1 MKKLVKKIS
10 STRIIIICAGLI
22 SMYLATIITVTG
34 LGQNKLKDSQHREL
48 GLQVK
53 SYAGRLDSVLTIA
66 KEDMIHLSTD
76 KTLQTFFANLA
87 SGMSM
92 EYGLGASVINLK
104 RKLKAKSQTK
114 LKNDQHLYQKLI
126 LIGLDGKV
134 IASTGTRGTRLLAI
148 DKPSNQ
154 QPLKLSKKL
163 QLVEEGEKKYIRL
176 AQTVLFSG
184 KRVGYL
190 IADLNQSAIIDS
202 LNKPDENRQNSRL
215 VLRLGEAEMLLW
227 NLNHYDNSEQS
238 RATLDKLG
246 SDLQESIYFAV
257 PDEKNQYTL
266 MAWFE
271 PFNKRDLYT
280 SKLFI
285 TILSVIAILMV
296 AGLLYAFYL
305 NNTRVELKIKLEE
318 EKHRKDFLSQQNERL
333 TQEIERRKFSETE
346 LAFLA
351 KHDALTGL
359 PNRLHGSERLSFEL
373 SRASHSGAKV
383 LVMFIDLDHFKQIND
398 SMGHFVGDEVLKL
411 AVKRLKQTLRE
422 TDFLARIGGDEF
434 LLIVP
439 EMQSTENTKHFAAK
453 VLSAFQQPFMWHN
466 HEFFLSASIGMS
478 VFPDDGDKVEQLLAC
493 ADMAMYRAKQEGRN
507 AFCFYNH
514 NMNQDLQRFLTLE
527 KRLRQAIVYEQLS
540 LYYQPII
547 DLRSGRIVGAE
558 ALMRWNDVKLGSVSP
573 DEFISV
579 AEKNGLIHQLGD
591 FAIRHACHQAA
602 RWQSIAPISISV
614 NFSSVQF
621 RYCERLLDQIKHH
634 LSESGLPADK
644 FDIEV
649 TEGLLFSDTKE
660 LKGLLDDLKALGAK
674 LVIDDF
680 GTGYSALSYL
690 QKFPFDRLKIDR
702 SFMQN
707 MFENDS
713 DRALVKVII
722 AMAQALKLE
731 IVAEGIEEKRHL
743 EYLQN
748 LNCEFGQGFYFSQPL
763 PAEEFERLLKHSKE
777 ECLV

>member
-1 MKKLVKKIS
+1 MKKTS
-10 STRIIIICAGLI
+10 SKRIIIICAGLI
-22 SMYLATIITVTG
+22 SVYLATIITMTG

-53 SYAGRLDSVLTIA
+53 SYAGMLDSVLTIA

-92 EYGLGASVINLK
+92 EYGLGASLINLK
-104 RKLKAKSQTK
+104 QKLKAKAQVK
-114 LKNDQHLYQKLI
+114 LQNEQLLYQRLS

-134 IASTGTRGTRLLAI
+134 IATTGKKEISLSEVAE
-148 DKPSNQ
+148 Q
-154 QPLKLSKKL
+154 LSKQRLNVSKRL
-163 QLVEEGEKKYIRL
+163 QIIEESGRKYIRL
-176 AQTVLFSG
+176 TQNVLFSG

-190 IADLNQSAIIDS
+190 IADLDKNTVTSS
-202 LNKPDENRQNSRL
+202 LNKSNQEGHNSRL
-215 VLRLGEAEMLLW
+215 VLRLGDEEIIFW
-227 NLNHYDNSEQS
+227 DLNNRDNTGGNRQI
-238 RATLDKLG
+238 LHKIDG
-246 SDLQESIYFAV
+246 DLQESIYFSV
-257 PDEKNQYTL
+257 PDEKNQYNL

-271 PFNKRDLYT
+271 PFDKSDLYT

-285 TILSVIAILMV
+285 TILSIIAILMV

-305 NNTRVELKIKLEE
+305 NNNRVELKIKLEE
-318 EKHRKDFLSQQNERL
+318 EKHRKDFLSQQNQRL

-359 PNRLHGSERLSFEL
+359 PNRLHGSERLSLDL
-373 SRASHSGAKV
+373 SRASHFGSKV

-411 AVKRLKQTLRE
+411 AVDRLQEALRD

-439 EMQSTENTKHFAAK
+439 ELQNLNNAKHFAAK
-453 VLSAFQQPFMWHN
+453 ILAVFQQPFIWHN

-478 VFPDDGDKVEQLLAC
+478 VFPEDGEKVEQLLAC
-493 ADMAMYRAKQEGRN
+493 ADMAMYRVKQEGRN
-507 AFCFYNH
+507 AFCFYNQ
-514 NMNQDLQRFLTLE
+514 NMNQDLQRFLDLE
-527 KRLRQAIVYEQLS
+527 KRLRHAILYEQLS

-547 DLRSGRIVGAE
+547 NLHSGRIVGAE

-621 RYCERLLDQIKHH
+621 RYCERLLERIKHH
-634 LSESGLPADK
+634 LSESGLPAEK

-748 LNCEFGQGFYFSQPL
+748 LNCELGQGFYFSQPL
-763 PAEEFERLLKHSKE
+763 PAEEFELLLKHSNE
-777 ECLV
+777 ECLY